1 MGCVNSRRK
10 QDGCPLGF
18 VKKETQTVSAGV
30 LQGGGKQKEVRS
42 KGSLVDGSR
51 ADQIESDRASHV
63 ADKRLSS
70 LLLAYPTNVH
80 QTKNLNTKL
89 QNGNQLP
96 EALQQQINWDNNW
109 NHFKSNL
116 GVNQMKRQQE
126 NSSSPAIMQDLIEN
140 TPYIQNGGIKH
151 TFSESSLL
159 GLHESK
165 KVCLD
170 LEVNGQESKVAENN
184 VINACSKKE
193 ALGIARTQ
201 NSFPELRKPLECECD
216 GPECPKLQKQKECNQ
231 DKKNC
236 NYYNGD
242 IFSLSRNKQMP
253 LSNGATVSPS
263 SMENIHGDLLEKT
276 LSQYYPDHVSI
287 ALQNNASQEHAVK
300 SPVAN
305 DLSIEATHS
314 LHTSGLAISPQ
325 TSAST
330 HPEVP
335 DTVSPEVHTPNIYNT
350 QVSTDSYLN
359 EFQGETQLPQ
369 QQQSYNLQTV
379 PVTTEQCNEGQVP
392 GKVQPARPR
401 SSLQGQT
408 NTECFSNESETPE
421 TFHKP
426 NAGLSVETHSG
437 EVDRFNPFENITE
450 TDLERIIKNEESK
463 TGHRSQAP
471 NLFLQPQNL
480 QHRVSY
486 ATQQQLRDYNAA
498 EISGILG
505 SPISPALPN
514 QLPPPQLIRDPPI
527 SANDLKPQ
535 PPYQQ
540 GQKALQHLTSQQK
553 QGSETENEMP
563 FNGEAGEILQQTHSH
578 PPLNWIDLNSSQPSQ
593 QGVLSQTWKNL
604 NLLSQQHKQM
614 QSQGETH
621 TQNTEAVQGFQI
633 QGFQQSKQQEQQMPQ
648 MYKPGLAQDQMQQ
661 AAEWQQQNSKTSPV
675 VQAETHM
682 QPNILHHG
690 NQQYNLSQQQIQHQ
704 FQPQQQHLYDN
715 TQDIQQMLSSEF
727 LHDQQ
732 PHQPQ
737 SEQQQVQH
745 VFQQHSSQDTKGVK
759 MGPPQE
765 PPQRPFDRHLLN
777 RMKLE
782 EYIRLEKQLKTSN
795 YKSHQIQTETCATSP
810 SKAVDPYL
818 ESTLPNTQ
826 PPQNNSVR
834 SSYEK
839 ADGSIPQEQYKFHKM
854 KDMQQA
860 KYSPSPGAPKQY
872 LQQQQILE
880 HGQQLNH
887 MGIPPPPQQQQL
899 QPGQSSL
906 NQQVMGHIHS
916 QIYTKSESREPCA
929 KTQPEQLPSQN
940 HREVHK
946 HAALR
951 WHLLK
956 KQEQAAYHQNLEE
969 FKTILKSIKSEHNPQ
984 PEPFV
989 PLQAR
994 EMGNAMMGNPIKQEF
1009 LPSNCEQKSIIA
1021 TMEQQLKQYQL
1032 SPLFEKKDMIIKSP
1046 KQVKVETA
1054 GAVTVLSTNID
1065 LGGEDKRMSSD
1076 FTPTKRTT
1084 DHNLNNF
1091 LESPLKLLDTPI
1103 KNLLGT
1109 PIKTQY
1115 DFPSCHCVEQL
1126 SEKDEGP
1133 YYTHLGA
1140 APNVAAIREIM
1151 ETRFGESGKAI
1162 RIEKVVYTGKEGKS
1176 TQGCPI
1182 AKWVIRRSGV
1192 EEKVLVL
1199 VRERAGHRCET
1210 ATIVI
1215 LILLWDGISTTLADS
1230 LYTEL
1235 SETLRKHGALTN
1247 RRCAIN
1253 EERTCACQ
1261 GLDSEACGASF
1272 SFGCSWSMYYNGCK
1286 FARSKVPRKFKL
1298 LGDDPKEE
1306 ERLEQNLQSL
1316 ATLMAPA
1323 YKQMAP
1329 ESYGNQ
1335 IEHEHRAPDCRLG
1348 LKEGRPF
1355 SGVTA
1360 CLDFCAH
1367 SHRDLHNMQ
1376 SGSTLVCTLTREDN
1390 REIGKLPEDEQLHV
1404 LPLYKVSQTD
1414 EFGSFEAQQEKIKT
1428 GAIQVLNSFRRKVR
1442 MLAEPAKTCRQR
1454 KLEAKRASAA
1464 KPSNQDTPSKADK
1477 ANQVRLKQSTYDN
1490 TAQST
1495 PVSGPHA
1502 AQGHIGAARAGVQQH
1517 SLSNHQQKN
1526 PPNHYPSSLHPSNY
1540 PTFPNPANPYPSTSQ
1555 PAGSYPVSSAPGN
1568 PYSSSLRVANSYLNG
1583 SNPTNPYPGPL
1594 NRSNHYPGYQCNGNM
1609 LMDNYHHFMGSYGSN
1624 PQHMD
1629 AIRHQSSEALNKLGL
1644 SQVPSL
1650 YSQQQYGSHQGYGIS
1665 YPPRYG
1671 DHNMQVN
1678 GYSNCNIRPT
1688 VHHMGPYSS
1697 FGPNHQVD
1705 PHFIEAIPRTPSSH
1719 SGLDFPAVSKG
1730 NQYPGYPNRYL
1741 VQRQNSAMFNIPP
1754 DSFHMQNKNEMN
1766 LHSSNGISRMLPS
1779 MINEP
1784 SNPSQPAYG
1793 LTDGNIQG
1801 NPAQPA
1807 AAPAQNA
1814 KEVNEE
1820 VWSDSEH
1827 NFLDPEIGG
1836 VAVAPSHG
1844 SILIEC
1850 AKRELHA
1857 TTPLKNPN
1865 RNHPTRISLVFYQH
1879 KSMNEAKHG
1888 LAMWEAKVAEKARE
1902 KEEESEKQGSDN
1914 VPTKHNG
1921 KKVKREHSETSEH
1934 SEPPYKRFIQTLS
1947 QKSMSLTTDSMVT
1960 ASPYAFTRVTG
1971 PYNRFF

>member
-1 MGCVNSRRK
+1 MNRRK

-42 KGSLVDGSR
+42 KGSLVDGPR
-51 ADQIESDRASHV
+51 ADQIKSDRASDV

-80 QTKNLNTKL
+80 QTKNLNTEL

-96 EALQQQINWDNNW
+96 EELQQQINWDKNW

-116 GVNQMKRQQE
+116 GVNQMKRQQK

-165 KVCLD
+165 EVCLD

-201 NSFPELRKPLECECD
+201 NGFPELKKPLECECD

-236 NYYNGD
+236 NYYNRD
-242 IFSLSRNKQMP
+242 IFSLSRNKQVP
-253 LSNGATVSPS
+253 ISNGATVSPS

-305 DLSIEATHS
+305 DLPIEATHS

-335 DTVSPEVHTPNIYNT
+335 DTVSPEVHTPDIYNT

-369 QQQSYNLQTV
+369 QQQSYNQQNV
-379 PVTTEQCNEGQVP
+379 PVTTEQCNGGQVP

-450 TDLERIIKNEESK
+450 KDLERIIKNEESK

-486 ATQQQLRDYNAA
+486 ATQQQLRDCNAA

-505 SPISPALPN
+505 SPISPVLPN
-514 QLPPPQLIRDPPI
+514 QLPPPQLIQDPPI

-540 GQKALQHLTSQQK
+540 GQKALQHLTAQQK
-553 QGSETENEMP
+553 QGSETENEMS

-578 PPLNWIDLNSSQPSQ
+578 PQLNWIDLNSSQPSQ

-648 MYKPGLAQDQMQQ
+648 TYKPGLAKDQMQQ
-661 AAEWQQQNSKTSPV
+661 AAEWQQQNSKTYPV

-704 FQPQQQHLYDN
+704 FQPQQEHLRGN

-727 LHDQQ
+727 LHKQQ
-732 PHQPQ
+732 PPQPQ
-737 SEQQQVQH
+737 SEQQQVQL

-765 PPQRPFDRHLLN
+765 PPQRPFDRQFLN

-795 YKSHQIQTETCATSP
+795 YKSHQIQTETFATSP

-887 MGIPPPPQQQQL
+887 MGIPPQPQQQQL

-929 KTQPEQLPSQN
+929 KTQPEQLPNQN

-951 WHLLK
+951 WHLLQ
-956 KQEQAAYHQNLEE
+956 KQEQQAYHQNLEE
-969 FKTILKSIKSEHNPQ
+969 LKTILKSIKSEHNPQ
-984 PEPFV
+984 SEPSV
-989 PLQAR
+989 PPQAR
-994 EMGNAMMGNPIKQEF
+994 EMGNTMMGNAIKQEF

-1021 TMEQQLKQYQL
+1021 TMEQQLRQYQL

-1054 GAVTVLSTNID
+1054 GAVTILSTNID

-1103 KNLLGT
+1103 KNLLDT

-1151 ETRFGESGKAI
+1151 ETRFGKSGKAI

-1306 ERLEQNLQSL
+1306 ERLERNLQSL

-1414 EFGSFEAQQEKIKT
+1414 EFGSFEAQQEKVKT
-1428 GAIQVLNSFRRKVR
+1428 GAIQVLNGFRRKVR

-1477 ANQVRLKQSTYDN
+1477 ANQARLKQSTYDN
-1490 TAQST
+1490 TTQST

-1526 PPNHYPSSLHPSNY
+1526 PPNHYPSSLHPSSY

-1568 PYSSSLRVANSYLNG
+1568 PYSSSLRVANSFLNG
-1583 SNPTNPYPGPL
+1583 SNPTNPYPGSL
-1594 NRSNHYPGYQCNGNM
+1594 NHSNHYPGYQCNGNM

-1629 AIRHQSSEALNKLGL
+1629 AIRLQSSEALNKLGL

-1697 FGPNHQVD
+1697 FGPNHQAD

-1730 NQYPGYPNRYL
+1730 SQYPGYPNPYL

-1801 NPAQPA
+1801 NPAQPD

-1814 KEVNEE
+1814 KVNEE

>member
-1 MGCVNSRRK
+1 M
-10 QDGCPLGF
+10 
-18 VKKETQTVSAGV
+18 
-30 LQGGGKQKEVRS
+30 
-42 KGSLVDGSR
+42 
-51 ADQIESDRASHV
+51 ESERASHV
-63 ADKRLSS
+63 ADKRLNS
-70 LLLAYPTNVH
+70 ANVH
-80 QTKNLNTKL
+80 QTENLITKL

-96 EALQQQINWDNNW
+96 EALQHQINGDNNW
-109 NHFKSNL
+109 NPFKSNL
-116 GVNQMKRQQE
+116 GVNHMKRQQE
-126 NSSSPAIMQDLIEN
+126 NYSSPAIMQDLIEN
-140 TPYIQNGGIKH
+140 NPYIQNGIKQA
-151 TFSESSLL
+151 FSESSLL
-159 GLHESK
+159 ELHASK
-165 KVCLD
+165 EVRLD

-201 NSFPELRKPLECECD
+201 NSFPELKKPLECECH
-216 GPECPKLQKQKECNQ
+216 GPECPKLQKHNQ

-236 NYYNGD
+236 NYYNRD
-242 IFSLSRNKQMP
+242 IFSLPRNKKV
-253 LSNGATVSPS
+253 LISNGATVSPS
-263 SMENIHGDLLEKT
+263 SMENMHGDLLEKT

-287 ALQNNASQEHAVK
+287 ALQNTVSQEHAVK

-305 DLSIEATHS
+305 DLTIEATHS
-314 LHTSGLAISPQ
+314 PHTPGLAISPQ

-330 HPEVP
+330 HPQVP
-335 DTVSPEVHTPNIYNT
+335 DTVSPEVHTPNTYNT
-350 QVSTDSYLN
+350 PVNMDSFLN
-359 EFQGETQLPQ
+359 EFQGEPQ
-369 QQQSYNLQTV
+369 QPKQQQSYNLQNV
-379 PVTTEQCNEGQVP
+379 PVTTQQCHEGQVP
-392 GKVQPARPR
+392 GKVQPARPG

-408 NTECFSNESETPE
+408 NTECFSNESEMSAM
-421 TFHKP
+421 FHKP
-426 NAGLSVETHSG
+426 NAGLSVEPYAG
-437 EVDRFNPFENITE
+437 EVDRFNPFENINE
-450 TDLERIIKNEESK
+450 KMERIIRNEESK
-463 TGHRSQAP
+463 TGHRSQASNP
-471 NLFLQPQNL
+471 LSQPQNL
-480 QHRVSY
+480 QHKVPY
-486 ATQQQLRDYNAA
+486 ATQQQLRDYN
-498 EISGILG
+498 GILG
-505 SPISPALPN
+505 SPISPALQN
-514 QLPPPQLIRDPPI
+514 QLPPPQPIQDPSI

-540 GQKALQHLTSQQK
+540 GQKALQHLITQQK
-553 QGSETENEMP
+553 QSSEMENEMP
-563 FNGEAGEILQQTHSH
+563 FNGEAGEILQQAHRY
-578 PPLNWIDLNSSQPSQ
+578 PQMNWIDLNSSQPSQ
-593 QGVLSQTWKNL
+593 KGVMSQTWKDL
-604 NLLSQQHKQM
+604 NALSQQHKQM
-614 QSQGETH
+614 QSQGEMQ
-621 TQNTEAVQGFQI
+621 TQNTGEMQGFQM
-633 QGFQQSKQQEQQMPQ
+633 QSFQKLTLQQQEQQMPQ
-648 MYKPGLAQDQMQQ
+648 MYKPGLAQDQTQQ
-661 AAEWQQQNSKTSPV
+661 AAEWEQQNSKTSPV
-675 VQAETHM
+675 VEAETHN
-682 QPNILHHG
+682 QPNMLHHG
-690 NQQYNLSQQQIQHQ
+690 NQQCNLSQQQVQNQ
-704 FQPQQQHLYDN
+704 FQPQLQQEHLCDN
-715 TQDIQQMLSSEF
+715 TQDTQQMLSSEF
-727 LHDQQ
+727 LQEQQ

-737 SEQQQVQH
+737 SEQQQIQQVL
-745 VFQQHSSQDTKGVK
+745 QQHSSQDTKGVQ
-759 MGPPQE
+759 MGPPQD
-765 PPQRPFDRHLLN
+765 PIQRSFDRQLLN

-782 EYIRLEKQLKTSN
+782 EFIRLERQLKTSS
-795 YKSHQIQTETCATSP
+795 YKSHQMQPETLANAP
-810 SKAVDPYL
+810 SKEPSVDPYL
-818 ESTLPNTQ
+818 ESTLPSTQ
-826 PPQNNSVR
+826 PPQNNSLHF
-834 SSYEK
+834 SYGK
-839 ADGSIPQEQYKFHKM
+839 ADDSIPQEQYKFNKM
-854 KDMQQA
+854 QDMQQA
-860 KYSPSPGAPKQY
+860 KYFRSPGAPKQY
-872 LQQQQILE
+872 LQQQQIQE
-880 HGQQLNH
+880 HGQQLTH
-887 MGIPPPPQQQQL
+887 MGIPPPPQQQL
-899 QPGQSSL
+899 QPGQSSF

-929 KTQPEQLPSQN
+929 KTQPEQLPNQN

-951 WHLLK
+951 WHLLQ
-956 KQEQAAYHQNLEE
+956 KQEQQAYHQNLEE

-984 PEPFV
+984 SKPSV

-994 EMGNAMMGNPIKQEF
+994 EMGNAMMGNAIKQEF
-1009 LPSNCEQKSIIA
+1009 LPSNCQQKSIIA

-1032 SPLFEKKDMIIKSP
+1032 SPLFERKDMIIKSP
-1046 KQVKVETA
+1046 KQVKVETT
-1054 GAVTVLSTNID
+1054 GAVTILSTNVD

-1091 LESPLKLLDTPI
+1091 LQSPLKLMDTPI
-1103 KNLLGT
+1103 KNLLDT

-1151 ETRFGESGKAI
+1151 ETRFGKSGKAI

-1316 ATLMAPA
+1316 ATLMAPV

-1329 ESYGNQ
+1329 ESYFNQ

-1404 LPLYKVSQTD
+1404 LPLYKISQTD
-1414 EFGSFEAQQEKIKT
+1414 EFGSFEAQQEKVKT
-1428 GAIQVLNSFRRKVR
+1428 GAIQVLNGFRRKVR
-1442 MLAEPAKTCRQR
+1442 MLSEPAKTCRQR
-1454 KLEAKRASAA
+1454 KLEAKRTAAA

-1477 ANQVRLKQSTYDN
+1477 TNQARLKQSTYDN
-1490 TAQST
+1490 TVQST
-1495 PVSGPHA
+1495 PMSGPHA
-1502 AQGHIGAARAGVQQH
+1502 AQGHTGASRAGVQQH

-1526 PPNHYPSSLHPSNY
+1526 PPNHYPGSLHPSNY
-1540 PTFPNPANPYPSTSQ
+1540 PQFLNPENPYPSTSQ
-1555 PAGSYPVSSAPGN
+1555 PAGSYQVSSTPGN
-1568 PYSSSLRVANSYLNG
+1568 PYTSSLHVTNSYLNG
-1583 SNPTNPYPGPL
+1583 SNPTNPYPGSL
-1594 NRSNHYPGYQCNGNM
+1594 NPNNHYPGYQCNGNM
-1609 LMDNYHHFMGSYGSN
+1609 LIDNYHHFMGSYSSN

-1650 YSQQQYGSHQGYGIS
+1650 YSQQPYGSHQGYGIS
-1665 YPPRYG
+1665 YSPRYG
-1671 DHNMQVN
+1671 DHNIQVN
-1678 GYSNCNIRPT
+1678 GYSNCNMRPN

-1697 FGPNHQVD
+1697 LAPNHQVD
-1705 PHFIEAIPRTPSSH
+1705 PHFLEVIPQTPSSH

-1730 NQYPGYPNRYL
+1730 SQYPRYPNPYL
-1741 VQRQNSAMFNIPP
+1741 VQGQNSAMFHTPS
-1754 DSFHMQNKNEMN
+1754 DSFHMQNKNEIN
-1766 LHSSNGISRMLPS
+1766 LHGSNGISRMLPS

-1784 SNPSQPAYG
+1784 SNPSQTGYG
-1793 LTDGNIQG
+1793 LTNGNIQE

-1914 VPTKHNG
+1914 MPTKHNG
-1921 KKVKREHSETSEH
+1921 KKVKREHSEMSEH

-1960 ASPYAFTRVTG
+1960 TSPYAFTRVTG

>member
-1 MGCVNSRRK
+1 
-10 QDGCPLGF
+10 
-18 VKKETQTVSAGV
+18 
-30 LQGGGKQKEVRS
+30 
-42 KGSLVDGSR
+42 
-51 ADQIESDRASHV
+51 
-63 ADKRLSS
+63 
-70 LLLAYPTNVH
+70 
-80 QTKNLNTKL
+80 
-89 QNGNQLP
+89 
-96 EALQQQINWDNNW
+96 
-109 NHFKSNL
+109 
-116 GVNQMKRQQE
+116 
-126 NSSSPAIMQDLIEN
+126 
-140 TPYIQNGGIKH
+140 
-151 TFSESSLL
+151 
-159 GLHESK
+159 
-165 KVCLD
+165 
-170 LEVNGQESKVAENN
+170 
-184 VINACSKKE
+184 
-193 ALGIARTQ
+193 
-201 NSFPELRKPLECECD
+201 
-216 GPECPKLQKQKECNQ
+216 
-231 DKKNC
+231 
-236 NYYNGD
+236 
-242 IFSLSRNKQMP
+242 
-253 LSNGATVSPS
+253 
-263 SMENIHGDLLEKT
+263 MENIHGDLLEKT

-305 DLSIEATHS
+305 DLPIEATHS

-330 HPEVP
+330 HPKVP

-369 QQQSYNLQTV
+369 QQQSYNLQNV
-379 PVTTEQCNEGQVP
+379 PVTTEQCNGGQVP
-392 GKVQPARPR
+392 GKVQPERPR

-450 TDLERIIKNEESK
+450 KDLEKIIKNEESK

-480 QHRVSY
+480 QHRLSY
-486 ATQQQLRDYNAA
+486 ATQQQLRDCNAA

-505 SPISPALPN
+505 SPISPVLPN

-540 GQKALQHLTSQQK
+540 GQKALQHLTAQQK

-578 PPLNWIDLNSSQPSQ
+578 PQLNWIDLNSSQPSQ

-648 MYKPGLAQDQMQQ
+648 TYKPGLAQDQTQL
-661 AAEWQQQNSKTSPV
+661 AAEWEQQNSKTTPV
-675 VQAETHM
+675 IEAETHI
-682 QPNILHHG
+682 QPNMLHHG
-690 NQQYNLSQQQIQHQ
+690 NQQCNLSQQQVQNQFQPQLQQEHLCDNTQDTQQMLSSEFLQEQQPHQPQSEKQQVQQVLQQHSSQDTKGVQMGPPQDPIQRSFDRQLLNRMKLEEFIRLERQLKTSSYKSQMQPETLANAPSKEPQ
-704 FQPQQQHLYDN
+704 FQPQQEHLRGN

-727 LHDQQ
+727 LQEQQ

-737 SEQQQVQH
+737 SEQQQEQH

-765 PPQRPFDRHLLN
+765 PPQRPFDRQLLN

-795 YKSHQIQTETCATSP
+795 YKSHQIQTETFATSP

-854 KDMQQA
+854 KVMQQA

-929 KTQPEQLPSQN
+929 KTQPEQLPNQN

-951 WHLLK
+951 WHLLQ
-956 KQEQAAYHQNLEE
+956 KQEQQAYQQNLEE
-969 FKTILKSIKSEHNPQ
+969 FKMILKSIKSEHNPQ
-984 PEPFV
+984 SKPSV

-994 EMGNAMMGNPIKQEF
+994 EMGNAMMGNAIKQEF
-1009 LPSNCEQKSIIA
+1009 LPSNCQQKSIIA

-1032 SPLFEKKDMIIKSP
+1032 SPLFERKDMIIKSP
-1046 KQVKVETA
+1046 KQVKVETT
-1054 GAVTVLSTNID
+1054 GAVTILSTNVD
-1065 LGGEDKRMSSD
+1065 LGGEDKRMSYD

-1091 LESPLKLLDTPI
+1091 LQSPLKLMDTPI
-1103 KNLLGT
+1103 KNLLDT

-1115 DFPSCHCVEQL
+1115 DFPSCHCVALCQ
-1126 SEKDEGP
+1126 
-1133 YYTHLGA
+1133 
-1140 APNVAAIREIM
+1140 
-1151 ETRFGESGKAI
+1151 KAFALANAWFAC
-1162 RIEKVVYTGKEGKS
+1162 TL
-1176 TQGCPI
+1176 Q
-1182 AKWVIRRSGV
+1182 VIRRSGV

-1253 EERTCACQ
+1253 EE
-1261 GLDSEACGASF
+1261 
-1272 SFGCSWSMYYNGCK
+1272 
-1286 FARSKVPRKFKL
+1286 
-1298 LGDDPKEE
+1298 
-1306 ERLEQNLQSL
+1306 
-1316 ATLMAPA
+1316 
-1323 YKQMAP
+1323 
-1329 ESYGNQ
+1329 

-1404 LPLYKVSQTD
+1404 LPLYKISQTD
-1414 EFGSFEAQQEKIKT
+1414 EFGSFEAQQEKVKT
-1428 GAIQVLNSFRRKVR
+1428 
-1442 MLAEPAKTCRQR
+1442 
-1454 KLEAKRASAA
+1454 
-1464 KPSNQDTPSKADK
+1464 
-1477 ANQVRLKQSTYDN
+1477 
-1490 TAQST
+1490 
-1495 PVSGPHA
+1495 GPHA

-1526 PPNHYPSSLHPSNY
+1526 PPNHYPSSLHPSSY
-1540 PTFPNPANPYPSTSQ
+1540 PTFSNSANPYPSTSQ
-1555 PAGSYPVSSAPGN
+1555 PVGSYPVSSAPGN
-1568 PYSSSLRVANSYLNG
+1568 PYSSSLHVANSFLNG
-1583 SNPTNPYPGPL
+1583 SNPTNPYPGSL

-1629 AIRHQSSEALNKLGL
+1629 AIRLQSSEALNKLGL

-1688 VHHMGPYSS
+1688 VHHMSPYSS

-1705 PHFIEAIPRTPSSH
+1705 PHFIEAIPRTPSSQ

-1730 NQYPGYPNRYL
+1730 SQYPGYPNPYL

-1784 SNPSQPAYG
+1784 SNPPQPAYG

>member
-1 MGCVNSRRK
+1 
-10 QDGCPLGF
+10 
-18 VKKETQTVSAGV
+18 
-30 LQGGGKQKEVRS
+30 
-42 KGSLVDGSR
+42 
-51 ADQIESDRASHV
+51 
-63 ADKRLSS
+63 
-70 LLLAYPTNVH
+70 
-80 QTKNLNTKL
+80 
-89 QNGNQLP
+89 
-96 EALQQQINWDNNW
+96 
-109 NHFKSNL
+109 
-116 GVNQMKRQQE
+116 
-126 NSSSPAIMQDLIEN
+126 
-140 TPYIQNGGIKH
+140 
-151 TFSESSLL
+151 
-159 GLHESK
+159 
-165 KVCLD
+165 
-170 LEVNGQESKVAENN
+170 
-184 VINACSKKE
+184 
-193 ALGIARTQ
+193 
-201 NSFPELRKPLECECD
+201 
-216 GPECPKLQKQKECNQ
+216 
-231 DKKNC
+231 NC
-236 NYYNGD
+236 NYYNRD
-242 IFSLSRNKQMP
+242 IFSLSRNKQVP
-253 LSNGATVSPS
+253 ISNGATVSPS
-263 SMENIHGDLLEKT
+263 SMENMDGDLLEET

-287 ALQNNASQEHAVK
+287 ALQNNASQEHVVN
-300 SPVAN
+300 STVAN
-305 DLSIEATHS
+305 DLTIEATHS
-314 LHTSGLAISPQ
+314 PHTPGLAISPQ
-325 TSAST
+325 ISAST
-330 HPEVP
+330 HPQVP
-335 DTVSPEVHTPNIYNT
+335 DKVSPKVHTPNTYNKP
-350 QVSTDSYLN
+350 VSTDSFLN
-359 EFQGETQLPQ
+359 EFQGETQQPK
-369 QQQSYNLQTV
+369 QQQSYNLQNI
-379 PVTTEQCNEGQVP
+379 PVTTQQCHKGQVP
-392 GKVQPARPR
+392 DKVQPARPG

-408 NTECFSNESETPE
+408 NIECFSNESEMSAM
-421 TFHKP
+421 FHKP
-426 NAGLSVETHSG
+426 NAGLSVEPYAG
-437 EVDRFNPFENITE
+437 EVDKFIPFENINE
-450 TDLERIIKNEESK
+450 KDLERIIRNEESK
-463 TGHRSQAP
+463 TGHRSQAS
-471 NLFLQPQNL
+471 N
-480 QHRVSY
+480 
-486 ATQQQLRDYNAA
+486 
-498 EISGILG
+498 
-505 SPISPALPN
+505 
-514 QLPPPQLIRDPPI
+514 PPF

-540 GQKALQHLTSQQK
+540 GQKALQYLTTQQK
-553 QGSETENEMP
+553 QGSEMENETP
-563 FNGEAGEILQQTHSH
+563 CNGEAGELLQQMH
-578 PPLNWIDLNSSQPSQ
+578 PYPQMNWIDLNSFQPSQ
-593 QGVLSQTWKNL
+593 QGVMSQTWKDL
-604 NLLSQQHKQM
+604 NALSQQQKQM
-614 QSQGETH
+614 QSQGETQ
-621 TQNTEAVQGFQI
+621 TQNSGEVQGLQM
-633 QGFQQSKQQEQQMPQ
+633 QSFQQSTLQQQEQQMSQ
-648 MYKPGLAQDQMQQ
+648 MYKPVLAQDQTQQ
-661 AAEWQQQNSKTSPV
+661 AAEWQQKNSKTSSV

-682 QPNILHHG
+682 QPNMLRHG
-690 NQQYNLSQQQIQHQ
+690 NQQCDLSQQQVPNQ
-704 FQPQQQHLYDN
+704 FPPQLQQEHLCDN
-715 TQDIQQMLSSEF
+715 TQDTQQIMSPEF
-727 LHDQQ
+727 LQEQQ

-745 VFQQHSSQDTKGVK
+745 VLQQHSSQDTKDVK
-759 MGPPQE
+759 MGPPQD
-765 PPQRPFDRHLLN
+765 PIHWPFDRQLLN

-782 EYIRLEKQLKTSN
+782 EYIRLERQLKTSN
-795 YKSHQIQTETCATSP
+795 YKSHQMQPETLANASNKEP
-810 SKAVDPYL
+810 SVDPYL
-818 ESTLPNTQ
+818 ESTLPNIQ
-826 PPQNNSVR
+826 PPQKNTLQF
-834 SSYEK
+834 SYGK
-839 ADGSIPQEQYKFHKM
+839 ANGSIPQEQYKFNKM
-854 KDMQQA
+854 QDMQQA
-860 KYSPSPGAPKQY
+860 KYFPSPRTPKQY
-872 LQQQQILE
+872 LQQQQIQE
-880 HGQQLNH
+880 PGHQLNH
-887 MGIPPPPQQQQL
+887 IGVPPPPQQE
-899 QPGQSSL
+899 GQSSF

-916 QIYTKSESREPCA
+916 QIYTKSESHEPCA
-929 KTQPEQLPSQN
+929 KTKPEQLPNYN

-951 WHLLK
+951 WHLLQ
-956 KQEQAAYHQNLEE
+956 KQEQAYHQNLEE

-984 PEPFV
+984 SKSSV

-994 EMGNAMMGNPIKQEF
+994 EMGNMIKQEF

-1032 SPLFEKKDMIIKSP
+1032 SPLFERKDMIIKSP
-1046 KQVKVETA
+1046 KQVKVETS
-1054 GAVTVLSTNID
+1054 GAVTILSTNVD
-1065 LGGEDKRMSSD
+1065 LGGEDKKMSSD
-1076 FTPTKRTT
+1076 FTPTNRTT
-1084 DHNLNNF
+1084 DHNLSNF
-1091 LESPLKLLDTPI
+1091 IQSPLKLMDTPI
-1103 KNLLGT
+1103 KNLLDT

-1140 APNVAAIREIM
+1140 APNVAAMREIM
-1151 ETRFGESGKAI
+1151 ET
-1162 RIEKVVYTGKEGKS
+1162 S

-1182 AKWVIRRSGV
+1182 AKWVIRRSSA

-1306 ERLEQNLQSL
+1306 ERLEQNLQNL
-1316 ATLMAPA
+1316 ATLMAPV

-1367 SHRDLHNMQ
+1367 AHRDLHNMP

-1404 LPLYKVSQTD
+1404 LPLYKISQTD
-1414 EFGSFEAQQEKIKT
+1414 EFGSFEAQQEKVKT
-1428 GAIQVLNSFRRKVR
+1428 GAIQVLNGFRRKVR
-1442 MLAEPAKTCRQR
+1442 MLAEPAKTCRQ
-1454 KLEAKRASAA
+1454 KKMEAKRASAA

-1477 ANQVRLKQSTYDN
+1477 TNQARIKHSTYDS

-1495 PVSGPHA
+1495 PTSA
-1502 AQGHIGAARAGVQQH
+1502 RCHIGAAQAGVQQH

-1526 PPNHYPSSLHPSNY
+1526 PPNHYPGSLHPSNY
-1540 PTFPNPANPYPSTSQ
+1540 PQLLNPANPYPSTSQ
-1555 PAGSYPVSSAPGN
+1555 PAGSYPISSTPGN
-1568 PYSSSLRVANSYLNG
+1568 PYSSSLHVTNSYLNG
-1583 SNPTNPYPGPL
+1583 SNPTNPYPGSL
-1594 NRSNHYPGYQCNGNM
+1594 NPINHYPGYQCNGNM

-1629 AIRHQSSEALNKLGL
+1629 AIRHQGSEALNKLGL

-1650 YSQQQYGSHQGYGIS
+1650 YSQQPYGSHQGYGIS

-1671 DHNMQVN
+1671 DHNIQVN
-1678 GYSNCNIRPT
+1678 GYSNCNMRPN

-1697 FGPNHQVD
+1697 FAPNHQVD
-1705 PHFIEAIPRTPSSH
+1705 PHFLEAIPRTPSSH

-1730 NQYPGYPNRYL
+1730 SQYPGYPNPYL
-1741 VQRQNSAMFNIPP
+1741 VQRQNFAMFHAPP
-1754 DSFHMQNKNEMN
+1754 DSFHMQNKNEIN
-1766 LHSSNGISRMLPS
+1766 LHGSNGISRMLPS
-1779 MINEP
+1779 VINEP
-1784 SNPSQPAYG
+1784 NPSQPGYG
-1793 LTDGNIQG
+1793 LTNGNIQG

-1807 AAPAQNA
+1807 AATAQNA
-1814 KEVNEE
+1814 KEVNE

-1902 KEEESEKQGSDN
+1902 KEEESEKQGSDS
-1914 VPTKHNG
+1914 VPTKHSG

-1960 ASPYAFTRVTG
+1960 TSPYAFTRVTG

>member
-1 MGCVNSRRK
+1 
-10 QDGCPLGF
+10 
-18 VKKETQTVSAGV
+18 
-30 LQGGGKQKEVRS
+30 
-42 KGSLVDGSR
+42 
-51 ADQIESDRASHV
+51 
-63 ADKRLSS
+63 
-70 LLLAYPTNVH
+70 
-80 QTKNLNTKL
+80 
-89 QNGNQLP
+89 
-96 EALQQQINWDNNW
+96 
-109 NHFKSNL
+109 
-116 GVNQMKRQQE
+116 
-126 NSSSPAIMQDLIEN
+126 
-140 TPYIQNGGIKH
+140 
-151 TFSESSLL
+151 
-159 GLHESK
+159 
-165 KVCLD
+165 
-170 LEVNGQESKVAENN
+170 
-184 VINACSKKE
+184 
-193 ALGIARTQ
+193 
-201 NSFPELRKPLECECD
+201 
-216 GPECPKLQKQKECNQ
+216 
-231 DKKNC
+231 
-236 NYYNGD
+236 
-242 IFSLSRNKQMP
+242 
-253 LSNGATVSPS
+253 
-263 SMENIHGDLLEKT
+263 MENIHGDLLEKT

-305 DLSIEATHS
+305 DLPIEATHS

-335 DTVSPEVHTPNIYNT
+335 DTVSPEVHTPDIYNT

-369 QQQSYNLQTV
+369 QQQSYNQQNV
-379 PVTTEQCNEGQVP
+379 PVTTEQCNGGQVP

-450 TDLERIIKNEESK
+450 KDLERIIKNEESK

-486 ATQQQLRDYNAA
+486 ATQQQLRDCNAA

-505 SPISPALPN
+505 SPISPVLPN
-514 QLPPPQLIRDPPI
+514 QLPPPQLIQDPPI

-540 GQKALQHLTSQQK
+540 GQKALQHLTAQQK
-553 QGSETENEMP
+553 QGSETENEMS

-578 PPLNWIDLNSSQPSQ
+578 PQLNWIDLNSSQPSQ

-648 MYKPGLAQDQMQQ
+648 TYKPGLAKDQMQQ
-661 AAEWQQQNSKTSPV
+661 AAEWQQQNSKTYPV

-704 FQPQQQHLYDN
+704 FQPQQEHLRGN

-727 LHDQQ
+727 LHKQQ
-732 PHQPQ
+732 PPQPQ
-737 SEQQQVQH
+737 SEQQQVQL

-765 PPQRPFDRHLLN
+765 PPQRPFDRQFLN

-795 YKSHQIQTETCATSP
+795 YKSHQIQTETFATSP

-887 MGIPPPPQQQQL
+887 MGIPPQPQQQQL

-929 KTQPEQLPSQN
+929 KTQPEQLPNQN

-951 WHLLK
+951 WHLLQ
-956 KQEQAAYHQNLEE
+956 KQEQQAYHQNLEE
-969 FKTILKSIKSEHNPQ
+969 LKTILKSIKSEHNPQ
-984 PEPFV
+984 SEPSV
-989 PLQAR
+989 PPQAR
-994 EMGNAMMGNPIKQEF
+994 EMGNTMMGNAIKQEF

-1021 TMEQQLKQYQL
+1021 TMEQQLRQYQL

-1054 GAVTVLSTNID
+1054 GAVTILSTNID

-1103 KNLLGT
+1103 KNLLDT

-1151 ETRFGESGKAI
+1151 ETRFGKSGKAI

-1298 LGDDPKEE
+1298 LGDDPKE
-1306 ERLEQNLQSL
+1306 
-1316 ATLMAPA
+1316 
-1323 YKQMAP
+1323 
-1329 ESYGNQ
+1329 
-1335 IEHEHRAPDCRLG
+1335 
-1348 LKEGRPF
+1348 
-1355 SGVTA
+1355 
-1360 CLDFCAH
+1360 
-1367 SHRDLHNMQ
+1367 
-1376 SGSTLVCTLTREDN
+1376 
-1390 REIGKLPEDEQLHV
+1390 
-1404 LPLYKVSQTD
+1404 
-1414 EFGSFEAQQEKIKT
+1414 
-1428 GAIQVLNSFRRKVR
+1428 
-1442 MLAEPAKTCRQR
+1442 
-1454 KLEAKRASAA
+1454 
-1464 KPSNQDTPSKADK
+1464 
-1477 ANQVRLKQSTYDN
+1477 
-1490 TAQST
+1490 
-1495 PVSGPHA
+1495 
-1502 AQGHIGAARAGVQQH
+1502 
-1517 SLSNHQQKN
+1517 
-1526 PPNHYPSSLHPSNY
+1526 
-1540 PTFPNPANPYPSTSQ
+1540 
-1555 PAGSYPVSSAPGN
+1555 
-1568 PYSSSLRVANSYLNG
+1568 
-1583 SNPTNPYPGPL
+1583 
-1594 NRSNHYPGYQCNGNM
+1594 
-1609 LMDNYHHFMGSYGSN
+1609 
-1624 PQHMD
+1624 
-1629 AIRHQSSEALNKLGL
+1629 
-1644 SQVPSL
+1644 VPSL
-1650 YSQQQYGSHQGYGIS
+1650 YSQQPYGSHQGYGIS
-1665 YPPRYG
+1665 YSPRYG
-1671 DHNMQVN
+1671 DHNIQVN
-1678 GYSNCNIRPT
+1678 GYSNCNMRPN

-1697 FGPNHQVD
+1697 FAPNHQVD
-1705 PHFIEAIPRTPSSH
+1705 PHFLEAIPQTPSSH

-1730 NQYPGYPNRYL
+1730 SQYPRYPNPYL
-1741 VQRQNSAMFNIPP
+1741 VQRQNSAMFNAPP
-1754 DSFHMQNKNEMN
+1754 DSFHMQNKNEIN
-1766 LHSSNGISRMLPS
+1766 LHGSNGISRMLPS
-1779 MINEP
+1779 MINEL
-1784 SNPSQPAYG
+1784 SNPSQTGYG
-1793 LTDGNIQG
+1793 LTNGNIQE

-1914 VPTKHNG
+1914 MPTKHNG
-1921 KKVKREHSETSEH
+1921 KKVKREHSEMSEH

-1960 ASPYAFTRVTG
+1960 TSPYAFTRVTG

>member
-1 MGCVNSRRK
+1 
-10 QDGCPLGF
+10 
-18 VKKETQTVSAGV
+18 
-30 LQGGGKQKEVRS
+30 
-42 KGSLVDGSR
+42 
-51 ADQIESDRASHV
+51 
-63 ADKRLSS
+63 
-70 LLLAYPTNVH
+70 
-80 QTKNLNTKL
+80 
-89 QNGNQLP
+89 
-96 EALQQQINWDNNW
+96 
-109 NHFKSNL
+109 
-116 GVNQMKRQQE
+116 
-126 NSSSPAIMQDLIEN
+126 
-140 TPYIQNGGIKH
+140 
-151 TFSESSLL
+151 
-159 GLHESK
+159 
-165 KVCLD
+165 
-170 LEVNGQESKVAENN
+170 
-184 VINACSKKE
+184 
-193 ALGIARTQ
+193 
-201 NSFPELRKPLECECD
+201 
-216 GPECPKLQKQKECNQ
+216 
-231 DKKNC
+231 KKNC

-242 IFSLSRNKQMP
+242 IFSLSRNKQVP
-253 LSNGATVSPS
+253 VSNGAIVSPS

-305 DLSIEATHS
+305 DLPIEATHS
-314 LHTSGLAISPQ
+314 PHTPDLAISQQ

-330 HPEVP
+330 HSEVP
-335 DTVSPEVHTPNIYNT
+335 DTVSPQVHTPDICNT
-350 QVSTDSYLN
+350 PVSTDNYLN
-359 EFQGETQLPQ
+359 EFQGEPQ
-369 QQQSYNLQTV
+369 QLQHQQSYNLQNV
-379 PVTTEQCNEGQVP
+379 PVTTEQCHEGQGP
-392 GKVQPARPR
+392 GKVQPARPG

-408 NTECFSNESETPE
+408 NTECFSNESETPDM
-421 TFHKP
+421 FHKP
-426 NAGLSVETHSG
+426 NAVLSVEPYSG
-437 EVDRFNPFENITE
+437 EADGFNPFENLTE
-450 TDLERIIKNEESK
+450 KDLESIIKNKESK
-463 TGHRSQAP
+463 TGHRSPAP
-471 NLFLQPQNL
+471 N
-480 QHRVSY
+480 
-486 ATQQQLRDYNAA
+486 T
-498 EISGILG
+498 
-505 SPISPALPN
+505 
-514 QLPPPQLIRDPPI
+514 PI

-540 GQKALQHLTSQQK
+540 GQKALQHLTAQQK
-553 QGSETENEMP
+553 QGNEMENEMP
-563 FNGEAGEILQQTHSH
+563 FNGEAGKILQQTHSY
-578 PPLNWIDLNSSQPSQ
+578 PLLNWIDLNSSQLSQ

-633 QGFQQSKQQEQQMPQ
+633 QDFQQSKQQEQQMPQ
-648 MYKPGLAQDQMQQ
+648 MYKP
-661 AAEWQQQNSKTSPV
+661 K
-675 VQAETHM
+675 THM

-690 NQQYNLSQQQIQHQ
+690 NQQCSLSQEQVQHQ
-704 FQPQQQHLYDN
+704 FQPQIQQEHLCDN
-715 TQDIQQMLSSEF
+715 TQDVQQMLSSEF
-727 LHDQQ
+727 LQEQQ

-745 VFQQHSSQDTKGVK
+745 VLQQHSSQDTKDIK
-759 MGPPQE
+759 MGPAQE
-765 PPQRPFDRHLLN
+765 SPQRPFDRQLLN

-782 EYIRLEKQLKTSN
+782 DYIRLEKQLKTSN
-795 YKSHQIQTETCATSP
+795 YESHQIQTETFATSP

-826 PPQNNSVR
+826 PPQNNF
-834 SSYEK
+834 SYEK
-839 ADGSIPQEQYKFHKM
+839 ANGSIPQEQYKFHKM
-854 KDMQQA
+854 QDMQQT
-860 KYSPSPGAPKQY
+860 KHSPSTGVPKQY

-899 QPGQSSL
+899 EPGQSSL

-916 QIYTKSESREPCA
+916 QRYTKSESCEPCA
-929 KTQPEQLPSQN
+929 KTHPQQLPNQN
-940 HREVHK
+940 HK

-951 WHLLK
+951 WHLLQ
-956 KQEQAAYHQNLEE
+956 KQEQAYHQNLEE
-969 FKTILKSIKSEHNPQ
+969 FKTTLKSIKSEHNPQ
-984 PEPFV
+984 SV
-989 PLQAR
+989 PSVPTQTR
-994 EMGNAMMGNPIKQEF
+994 EVGIAMMGHTIKQEF

-1032 SPLFEKKDMIIKSP
+1032 SPLFERKDMIIKSP

-1054 GAVTVLSTNID
+1054 GAVTILSTNVN

-1103 KNLLGT
+1103 KNLLDT

-1151 ETRFGESGKAI
+1151 ETRFGKSGKAI
-1162 RIEKVVYTGKEGKS
+1162 RIEKVKAFALANAWFACTLQVM
-1176 TQGCPI
+1176 
-1182 AKWVIRRSGV
+1182 RRSSV

-1235 SETLRKHGALTN
+1235 SETLRKHGAFTN

-1286 FARSKVPRKFKL
+1286 FARSKVPRKFRL

-1367 SHRDLHNMQ
+1367 SHRDLQNMQ

-1390 REIGKLPEDEQLHV
+1390 REIGKLPDDEQLHV

-1414 EFGSFEAQQEKIKT
+1414 EFGSFEAQQEKVKT
-1428 GAIQVLNSFRRKVR
+1428 GAIQVLNGYRRKVR

-1464 KPSNQDTPSKADK
+1464 KPSNQDTLSKADK
-1477 ANQVRLKQSTYDN
+1477 ANQARLKQSTYDN

-1495 PVSGPHA
+1495 PTPGPHA
-1502 AQGHIGAARAGVQQH
+1502 AQGHIGASRAGAQQH
-1517 SLSNHQQKN
+1517 SLSNHLQKN
-1526 PPNHYPSSLHPSNY
+1526 PPNQYPSSLHPSNY

-1568 PYSSSLRVANSYLNG
+1568 PYSSSSLCVANSYLNG
-1583 SNPTNPYPGPL
+1583 SNPTNPYPGSL
-1594 NRSNHYPGYQCNGNM
+1594 NPSNHYPGYQCNGNM

-1671 DHNMQVN
+1671 DHNMQIN
-1678 GYSNCNIRPT
+1678 GYSNCNMRPN

-1697 FGPNHQVD
+1697 FGPDHHVD
-1705 PHFIEAIPRTPSSH
+1705 PHFMEAIPRTPSSH

-1730 NQYPGYPNRYL
+1730 TQYPGYPNPYL
-1741 VQRQNSAMFNIPP
+1741 VQRQNSAMLNIPP

-1784 SNPSQPAYG
+1784 SNPSQPVYG
-1793 LTDGNIQG
+1793 LYDGNIQV
-1801 NPAQPA
+1801 NPAQSA

-1914 VPTKHNG
+1914 MPTKHNG

-1947 QKSMSLTTDSMVT
+1947 QKSMSLTTDSVVT
-1960 ASPYAFTRVTG
+1960 TSPYAFTRVTG